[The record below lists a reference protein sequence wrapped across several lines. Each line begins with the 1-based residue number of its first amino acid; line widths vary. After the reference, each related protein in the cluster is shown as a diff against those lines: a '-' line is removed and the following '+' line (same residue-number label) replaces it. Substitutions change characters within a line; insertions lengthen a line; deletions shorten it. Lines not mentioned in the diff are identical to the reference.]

1 MSTQRKE
8 KEIKGIFVVV
18 IALFLVFLLIPILR
32 LFAKSFEA
40 QGGISLANYGEV
52 LTSHGFMSA
61 FAHSLI
67 ISSVSAVLTTLLA
80 FILAYTINYTN
91 IPNTYKGFIRKAAVV
106 PMLLPTIT
114 YGFAIIYS
122 FGKQGLITQ
131 LVGRQLFEIYGFNG
145 LLLGYVIYTLPI
157 SFLLV
162 SNTMEYIDKKFT
174 IVSRIMG
181 DKPLTTFAA
190 TVVRPLLGT
199 LAASFVQCFFL
210 CFTDYGIPASVGG
223 EYDVVA
229 TVLYNEMLGSIP
241 NFNTGSAVAML
252 MLVPSVVTIALL
264 HYLEKYNIRYNKIS
278 NIEIRKNVVRDT
290 IFGGVSGL
298 ILLAV
303 LSVFLVIFAVPL
315 VENWPYLM
323 IKNSLAKMNASW
335 ETTAM
340 LMGDTWLK
348 TIVRVVTPNA
358 MGTILEVFSYY
369 FVNAMVTVSAVIFI
383 AGART
388 MVITTKIKELQYYT
402 KFNEIFVLSLLILF
416 TNLAAK
422 LIFGYFATDRSK
434 VKEEKRKK
442 RALRKASMAA
452 EM

>member
-1 MSTQRKE
+1 M
-8 KEIKGIFVVV
+8 
-18 IALFLVFLLIPILR
+18 
-32 LFAKSFEA
+32 
-40 QGGISLANYGEV
+40 
-52 LTSHGFMSA
+52 
-61 FAHSLI
+61 
-67 ISSVSAVLTTLLA
+67 LTTLLA
-80 FILAYTINYTN
+80 FLLAYTIHYTN
-91 IPNTYKGFIRKAAVV
+91 IPKGYKGLICKAAVV

-131 LVGRQLFEIYGFNG
+131 LLGKQLFEIYGFNG

-252 MLVPSVVTIALL
+252 MLIPSIVTIALL

-278 NIEIRKNVVRDT
+278 NIEIRKNVVRA
-290 IFGGVSGL
+290 FAQALKEMEEEGG
-298 ILLAV
+298 IPARNKRYTENNHLLTSRLRA
-303 LSVFLVIFAVPL
+303 LGF
-315 VENWPYLM
+315 
-323 IKNSLAKMNASW
+323 
-335 ETTAM
+335 ETYV
-340 LMGDTWLK
+340 GDEYQGP
-348 TIVRVVTPNA
+348 I
-358 MGTILEVFSYY
+358 
-369 FVNAMVTVSAVIFI
+369 
-383 AGART
+383 
-388 MVITTKIKELQYYT
+388 ITTFFYPADRNYTFQEMYQYIKERGYAIYPGKVT
-402 KFNEIFVLSLLILF
+402 DAETFRIGNIGEIYPEDINRVCDI
-416 TNLAAK
+416 
-422 LIFGYFATDRSK
+422 I
-434 VKEEKRKK
+434 EEFLHIK
-442 RALRKASMAA
+442 RAAA
-452 EM
+452 